1 MIQRLDRCSR
11 VNDEGLQFLEQY
23 GLGIDDANLPV
34 KENIIGFT
42 RKMVLITITVLRM
55 RINGYGME

>member
-11 VNDEGLQFLEQY
+11 VNDEDLQFLGQY

-42 RKMVLITITVLRM
+42 RKMVLMTITVLRM